1 MEETLVSMEVINN
14 FRDNLVT
21 QLRYY
26 SFNQWIKTFDNY
38 QRVAKVRGIWTDPTK
53 DPTLNF
59 SCPAML
65 GQLPCKGAVAD
76 WRDLNNCAFAIC
88 ENPPTFGK
96 L

>member
-1 MEETLVSMEVINN
+1 MEVINN

-96 L
+96 F